1 VAQLTARAVPTC
13 WYHAVDR
20 DLDRLGRTQHGILSF
35 DDLLMHGV
43 IHEGISRR
51 ARTNSLIRVYPGI
64 YRMPGAPATWQQ
76 ALWAAKKWAG
86 DDCVFSHR
94 SGLLLLGLA
103 GATDRVVEMTVTRR
117 IRSPSRRLL
126 LHYTRRDPFVGA
138 IEINGLPVTSAG
150 RAVLDSAAVARKWQ
164 VEAALDDALR
174 RKLFTVDDMWRILAR
189 SGGRGRKGS
198 ALLRA
203 LLEERSDGRA
213 RSHSLLEIKLD
224 GVLRNS
230 AVPAYFR
237 QFEVM
242 TKSGVPADVDFAWPE
257 AKLAVEVDGYRWHA
271 GRRQWQSDLDRQNAL
286 AEVGWLVLRFT
297 WYDVVSRPEYVVRT
311 ILEAYRQRVA

>member
-1 VAQLTARAVPTC
+1 MSIERKLDSEGRRA
-13 WYHAVDR
+13 
-20 DLDRLGRTQHGILSF
+20 HGILSF
-35 DDLLMHGV
+35 RDLLEAGV
-43 IHEGISRR
+43 TSEGIDRR
-51 ARTNSLIRVYPGI
+51 LKGGTLHRIYPAT
-64 YRMPGAPATWQQ
+64 YRLPGAPATWRQ
-76 ALWAAKKWAG
+76 ALWAARKWAG

-94 SGLLLLGLA
+94 SGLLLMGLA
-103 GATDRVVEMTVTRR
+103 GATDAVLEMTVTRR
-117 IRSPSRRLL
+117 VKSPDRRLL
-126 LHYTRRDPFVGA
+126 LHYTRRDPFADA
-138 IEINGLPVTSAG
+138 IEVEGLPVTSAG
-150 RAVLDSAAVARKWQ
+150 RTILDSAAVARKWQ
-164 VEAALDDALR
+164 VEAALDDGLR
-174 RKLFTVDDMWRILAR
+174 RKLFTVDDMWRILTK

-213 RSHSLLEIKLD
+213 RSHSVLEINLD

-230 AVPAYFR
+230 VVPAYFR

-257 AKLAVEVDGYRWHA
+257 AKLAVEVDGYRWHS
-271 GRRQWQSDLDRQNAL
+271 GRRQWQSDLERQNAL

-297 WYDVVSRPEYVVRT
+297 WYDVVSRPEYVIRT